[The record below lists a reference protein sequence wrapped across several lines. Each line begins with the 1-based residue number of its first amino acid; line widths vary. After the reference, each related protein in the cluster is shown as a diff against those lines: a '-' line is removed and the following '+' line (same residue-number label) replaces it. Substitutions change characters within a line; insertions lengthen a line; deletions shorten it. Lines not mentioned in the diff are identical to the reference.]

1 MGHAGEACRSLIGSK
16 LRPGRKA
23 ATCRCEG
30 DIGKRQVLAVRNGPY
45 FDVLMNV
52 EPTFF
57 RKRHNAPA
65 TSSTYMEVPNRHE
78 SSNAATSAALFFL
91 PLPGRAFSFAA
102 PSLCSWHTLV
112 RKPSMLRQ
120 GSLGIKIH
128 PCNDVTLLMYLVD
141 FKVRRSFGGL
151 PATAQLFLKDHEEVR
166 RPVVYRVIRNRKAR
180 GAVAL

>member
-1 MGHAGEACRSLIGSK
+1 M
-16 LRPGRKA
+16 RPRHLQRTWK
-23 ATCRCEG
+23 
-30 DIGKRQVLAVRNGPY
+30 
-45 FDVLMNV
+45 
-52 EPTFF
+52 F
-57 RKRHNAPA
+57 RTA
-65 TSSTYMEVPNRHE
+65 TSPPTLRLLP
-78 SSNAATSAALFFL
+78 LFFFL

-112 RKPSMLRQ
+112 RKPSRLRQ